1 MAHILVVDDDEAIL
15 NCVGKML
22 TYLGHDVKI
31 AHDGEEAIELMVKI
45 QGIDCVITDLN
56 MPGMDGNEVADR
68 IRKSA
73 KPDTPVIA
81 ITGSTEN
88 VISTE
93 LFNASLLKPFKL
105 KSLVEVV
112 ESFV

>member
-1 MAHILVVDDDEAIL
+1 MAHILVIDDDEGIL
-15 NCVGKML
+15 NSVDKML

-31 AHDGEEAIELMVKI
+31 AHDGQQAIELMLKI
-45 QGIDCVITDLN
+45 QAFDCVITDLN
-56 MPGMDGNEVADR
+56 MPGMDGNEVADH

-81 ITGSTEN
+81 ITGDTESK
-88 VISTE
+88 IRSGS
-93 LFNASLLKPFKL
+93 FNASLLKPFKL
-105 KSLVEVV
+105 KSLVEMV

>member
-1 MAHILVVDDDEAIL
+1 MAHILVIDDDEGIL
-15 NCVGKML
+15 NSVDKML

-31 AHDGEEAIELMVKI
+31 AHDGQQAIGLMLRI
-45 QGIDCVITDLN
+45 QAFDCVITDLN

-73 KPDTPVIA
+73 KPDTPVVA

-88 VISTE
+88 GISNE
-93 LFNASLLKPFKL
+93 LFNATLLKPFKL
-105 KSLVEVV
+105 RSLVEVV